1 VSTVLRLI
9 ELAGDQVADDVW
21 HRLVQII
28 TNHKPLQHFA
38 ADKLFKVSE
47 TLSVFIASS
56 YC

>member
-1 VSTVLRLI
+1 MLRLI